1 MSVDFNASF
10 SGSAET
16 FGAKM
21 TETPASMTASMKETG
36 GGSASNYEA
45 LRNKPKINGH
55 ELIGDMTPAQLGITD
70 DRHHTHKQAQAA
82 KVWTVAHNL
91 GKRPAVTVVDSAG
104 TVVIG
109 EVDYLDDNTVRLTFC
124 AAFSGTAYFNSGGK
138 PVKFL
143 TSIDLSQNEIQN
155 AIMQPLA
162 APPAN
167 PKIGQIYF
175 NSIDLT
181 LYLWTGEKWIPVPT
195 KTSQLEND
203 SGFITSGD
211 IPEGAAASTTTPK
224 MNGTAAVGTE
234 MAFARG
240 DHVHPKDTSKLNT
253 DGDGWVLKGDFS
265 KFFYTLLHSY
275 CYETA
280 RRALKWLKD
289 PELIDFAEWLLWLII
304 DSTPDPGIPIGNQSS
319 QLLALLYLDAFD
331 HWLRDDRGLVYGRYM
346 DDFYIIHSDKLLLR
360 QILKEIEAYIKPLG
374 LRLNG
379 KTQILPLKNGID
391 FLGFHTYLTQTGKV
405 VRKVR
410 AKSIDNMKRKIRKF
424 RALVDSGK
432 ITLDSVVQSYAS
444 WTGHI
449 SHGNTYHLRQ
459 NMDAYFFSYFP
470 ELKPSPKGDTTHGP
484 KTEQPRKQVEGQVR
498 QPVRQPDRLDRGR

>member
-1 MSVDFNASF
+1 MENIVNSTIALYKAYRKTRCGKRDN
-10 SGSAET
+10 
-16 FGAKM
+16 
-21 TETPASMTASMKETG
+21 PTAMR
-36 GGSASNYEA
+36 YRMEA
-45 LRNKPKINGH
+45 IER
-55 ELIGDMTPAQLGITD
+55 
-70 DRHHTHKQAQAA
+70 
-82 KVWTVAHNL
+82 TVAL
-91 GKRPAVTVVDSAG
+91 SERLQRRDYSFGPYYPFKVYEPKERLVLAIDFEGKVVQHS
-104 TVVIG
+104 
-109 EVDYLDDNTVRLTFC
+109 LCDNVLEP
-124 AAFSGTAYFNSGGK
+124 AFSRRFIRDNYAGQIGKGTHDG
-138 PVKFL
+138 L
-143 TSIDLSQNEIQN
+143 DR
-155 AIMQPLA
+155 LA
-162 APPAN
+162 AAMRHYFFSRKAADEAARKAAGLPPR
-167 PKIGQIYF
+167 P
-175 NSIDLT
+175 
-181 LYLWTGEKWIPVPT
+181 
-195 KTSQLEND
+195 
-203 SGFITSGD
+203 
-211 IPEGAAASTTTPK
+211 
-224 MNGTAAVGTE
+224 MNEWDYA
-234 MAFARG
+234 
-240 DHVHPKDTSKLNT
+240 
-253 DGDGWVLKGDFS
+253 DGWVLKGDFS

-289 PELIDFAEWLLWLII
+289 PELIDFTEWLLWLIIDSTPDPGIPIGNQSSQLLALLYLDAFDHWLKDPELIDFTEWLLWLII

-424 RALVDSGK
+424 RGLVDSGK
-432 ITLDSVVQSYAS
+432 MTLDSVVQSYAS

>member
-1 MSVDFNASF
+1 M
-10 SGSAET
+10 G
-16 FGAKM
+16 
-21 TETPASMTASMKETG
+21 
-36 GGSASNYEA
+36 
-45 LRNKPKINGH
+45 LR
-55 ELIGDMTPAQLGITD
+55 
-70 DRHHTHKQAQAA
+70 R
-82 KVWTVAHNL
+82 
-91 GKRPAVTVVDSAG
+91 
-104 TVVIG
+104 
-109 EVDYLDDNTVRLTFC
+109 RL
-124 AAFSGTAYFNSGGK
+124 
-138 PVKFL
+138 
-143 TSIDLSQNEIQN
+143 
-155 AIMQPLA
+155 
-162 APPAN
+162 
-167 PKIGQIYF
+167 
-175 NSIDLT
+175 
-181 LYLWTGEKWIPVPT
+181 
-195 KTSQLEND
+195 
-203 SGFITSGD
+203 
-211 IPEGAAASTTTPK
+211 
-224 MNGTAAVGTE
+224 GTE
-234 MAFARG
+234 GRFF
-240 DHVHPKDTSKLNT
+240 K
-253 DGDGWVLKGDFS
+253 VL
-265 KFFYTLLHSY
+265 YTLLHSY

-424 RALVDSGK
+424 RGLVDSGK
-432 ITLDSVVQSYAS
+432 MTLDSVVQSYAS

-484 KTEQPRKQVEGQVR
+484 KLSNLANKSKVKFGSLYGSPIVWIVADKNHAGYPPTASRS
-498 QPVRQPDRLDRGR
+498 

>member
-91 GKRPAVTVVDSAG
+91 GK
-104 TVVIG
+104 
-109 EVDYLDDNTVRLTFC
+109 
-124 AAFSGTAYFNSGGK
+124 
-138 PVKFL
+138 
-143 TSIDLSQNEIQN
+143 
-155 AIMQPLA
+155 
-162 APPAN
+162 
-167 PKIGQIYF
+167 
-175 NSIDLT
+175 
-181 LYLWTGEKWIPVPT
+181 
-195 KTSQLEND
+195 
-203 SGFITSGD
+203 
-211 IPEGAAASTTTPK
+211 
-224 MNGTAAVGTE
+224 
-234 MAFARG
+234 
-240 DHVHPKDTSKLNT
+240 
-253 DGDGWVLKGDFS
+253 
-265 KFFYTLLHSY
+265 
-275 CYETA
+275 
-280 RRALKWLKD
+280 
-289 PELIDFAEWLLWLII
+289 LWLII

-424 RALVDSGK
+424 RGLVDSGK
-432 ITLDSVVQSYAS
+432 MTLDSVVQSYAS

>member
-1 MSVDFNASF
+1 MEKKVLFTASTASHIRNF
-10 SGSAET
+10 HLPYLRAFCEHGWTVHVACGGPEAVIPDAHKVKILPFRKKMLAAENLQAART
-16 FGAKM
+16 LRRMMEEEQYDLISTHTSLAAFFTRVAVKGMKKRPPVACM
-21 TETPASMTASMKETG
+21 LHGYLFDEETPW
-36 GGSASNYEA
+36 
-45 LRNKPKINGH
+45 L
-55 ELIGDMTPAQLGITD
+55 
-70 DRHHTHKQAQAA
+70 KQA
-82 KVWTVAHNL
+82 VL
-91 GKRPAVTVVDSAG
+91 
-104 TVVIG
+104 
-109 EVDYLDDNTVRLTFC
+109 LT
-124 AAFSGTAYFNSGGK
+124 A
-138 PVKFL
+138 
-143 TSIDLSQNEIQN
+143 
-155 AIMQPLA
+155 
-162 APPAN
+162 
-167 PKIGQIYF
+167 
-175 NSIDLT
+175 
-181 LYLWTGEKWIPVPT
+181 EKWM
-195 KTSQLEND
+195 
-203 SGFITSGD
+203 
-211 IPEGAAASTTTPK
+211 ASVTDLLLT
-224 MNGTAAVGTE
+224 MNEWDYA
-234 MAFARG
+234 
-240 DHVHPKDTSKLNT
+240 
-253 DGDGWVLKGDFS
+253 DGWVLKGDFS

-424 RALVDSGK
+424 RGLVDSGK
-432 ITLDSVVQSYAS
+432 MTLDSVVQSYAS

-498 QPVRQPDRLDRGR
+498 QSVRQPDRLDRGR

>member
-1 MSVDFNASF
+1 M
-10 SGSAET
+10 
-16 FGAKM
+16 
-21 TETPASMTASMKETG
+21 
-36 GGSASNYEA
+36 
-45 LRNKPKINGH
+45 
-55 ELIGDMTPAQLGITD
+55 
-70 DRHHTHKQAQAA
+70 
-82 KVWTVAHNL
+82 
-91 GKRPAVTVVDSAG
+91 
-104 TVVIG
+104 
-109 EVDYLDDNTVRLTFC
+109 
-124 AAFSGTAYFNSGGK
+124 
-138 PVKFL
+138 KFL

-253 DGDGWVLKGDFS
+253 DGDGSNVTVAFEASAKREAPTSGEKLSVLLGKVLKFFS
-265 KFFYTLLHSY
+265 DLKTVAFSGSY
-275 CYETA
+275 KDLSDKPTIPSAAADVGAIPATEKGAAGGVAELDSGGKVPANQLPSYVDDVVDAYIRTGATALGADWLSKTSGGAALTPESDKIYVILSEGEYQNKTYRWSGTTYAVIGNDLAIGETA
-280 RRALKWLKD
+280 
-289 PELIDFAEWLLWLII
+289 
-304 DSTPDPGIPIGNQSS
+304 STAYRG
-319 QLLALLYLDAFD
+319 
-331 HWLRDDRGLVYGRYM
+331 DR
-346 DDFYIIHSDKLLLR
+346 
-360 QILKEIEAYIKPLG
+360 
-374 LRLNG
+374 G

-424 RALVDSGK
+424 RGLVDSGK
-432 ITLDSVVQSYAS
+432 MTLDSVVQSYAS

-498 QPVRQPDRLDRGR
+498 QPVRHPDRLDRGR

>member
-1 MSVDFNASF
+1 
-10 SGSAET
+10 
-16 FGAKM
+16 
-21 TETPASMTASMKETG
+21 MKILT
-36 GGSASNYEA
+36 
-45 LRNKPKINGH
+45 
-55 ELIGDMTPAQLGITD
+55 
-70 DRHHTHKQAQAA
+70 
-82 KVWTVAHNL
+82 NL
-91 GKRPAVTVVDSAG
+91 
-104 TVVIG
+104 
-109 EVDYLDDNTVRLTFC
+109 
-124 AAFSGTAYFNSGGK
+124 
-138 PVKFL
+138 
-143 TSIDLSQNEIQN
+143 DLSQNEIQN

-162 APPAN
+162 APPSN
-167 PKIGQIYF
+167 PKLGQIYF

-195 KTSQLEND
+195 KLSQLEND
-203 SGFITSGD
+203 SKFITAKD
-211 IPEGAAASTTTPK
+211 VPEGAVASTTTPK
-224 MNGTAAVGTE
+224 MNGTAAVGSET
-234 MAFARG
+234 AFARG

-253 DGDGWVLKGDFS
+253 DGDGSNVTVAFEAAAKREAPVSGEKLSVLLGKVPANQ
-265 KFFYTLLHSY
+265 LPSY
-275 CYETA
+275 VDDVVDAYIRTGATA
-280 RRALKWLKD
+280 FGAD
-289 PELIDFAEWLLWLII
+289 
-304 DSTPDPGIPIGNQSS
+304 
-319 QLLALLYLDAFD
+319 
-331 HWLRDDRGLVYGRYM
+331 WLRDDRGLVYGRYM

-424 RALVDSGK
+424 RGLVDSGK
-432 ITLDSVVQSYAS
+432 MTLDSVVQSYAS